1 MPRPTKKE
9 LQANVEAIEQLPTRR
24 DIARRC
30 GVSLRTIDRWVV
42 ERRIPHI
49 RFGKRC
55 VRFRWDA
62 VEKAIDRL
70 VVEEVR

>member
-1 MPRPTKKE
+1 MPRFTKKE
-9 LQANVEAIEQLPTRR
+9 FKASSAPFEQLPTRA

-30 GVSLRTIDRWVV
+30 GVSLRTLDRWVA

-55 VRFRWDA
+55 IRFRWEA

-70 VVEEVR
+70 VIQEVK

>member
-9 LQANVEAIEQLPTRR
+9 QSNAAAIEQLPTRR
-24 DIARRC
+24 DIARHC
-30 GVSLRTIDRWVV
+30 QVSLRTVDRMVA

-62 VEKAIDRL
+62 VEKAINRL
-70 VVEEVR
+70 VVEEVQ